1 MTNLWEQCFAY
12 VQKYFTIRDS
22 EPTLRTSCQWVFFA
36 NNMLITHIIV
46 YPSGSKSVDRCWEIP
61 TCADLRWAHHHPKSM
76 SNLWRWKSLAH
87 YLHHSQTSSNAKL
100 ILCYIMAHKSFF
112 AYPYGS
118 YLLCV
123 FLEKNTFTSI
133 KPLRL
138 KKEPKPHKISTSV
151 MELSSNLA
159 LQFFQRNCKGWFD
172 NNPEGRFWMFLMR
185 RTSQLWKY
193 TLLIFL
199 IERHWDTPNKGES
212 QNDRNFGKMH
222 GKNDVYIKIYII
234 YIYI

>member
-1 MTNLWEQCFAY
+1 MLGNSNM
-12 VQKYFTIRDS
+12 RRS
-22 EPTLRTSCQWVFFA
+22 EVSA
-36 NNMLITHIIV
+36 S
-46 YPSGSKSVDRCWEIP
+46 PSKINVEPLEMEILGSRSASFSDILKCKVD
-61 TCADLRWAHHHPKSM
+61 
-76 SNLWRWKSLAH
+76 
-87 YLHHSQTSSNAKL
+87 
-100 ILCYIMAHKSFF
+100 LCYIMAHKSFF

-118 YLLCV
+118 YLLFV

-193 TLLIFL
+193 TLIIFL

-212 QNDRNFGKMH
+212 QDDRNFGKMH
-222 GKNDVYIKIYII
+222 GKNDVYIKIYMI
-234 YIYI
+234 YNMYYIDCFQLRFNWKNHRL